1 MFIFKIYLHNFLM
14 FYIKKCFYIKK
25 YLEYLSL
32 DIFLML
38 IFNALRL
45 NYMSLV
51 HKWNDISEYWYHIIS
66 EYF

>member
-1 MFIFKIYLHNFLM
+1 MFLHKKILRILESRYIFI
-14 FYIKKCFYIKK
+14 
-25 YLEYLSL
+25 
-32 DIFLML
+32 
-38 IFNALRL
+38 NALRL